1 MTVLTYP
8 ATSPYAATRQTSWCV
23 GQFVF
28 RPVPP
33 DSADGL
39 YELESRHTHRPDRL
53 AYDLYGNGE
62 YWWIF
67 CERNPFL
74 RSDPIWN
81 FVAGLQIMVPSPDY
95 LRRILGT

>member
-1 MTVLTYP
+1 MSVISYP
-8 ATSPYAATRQTSWCV
+8 ANSPYSATTQTSWCV
-23 GQFVF
+23 NRFVF

-33 DSADGL
+33 DAADTVFIL
-39 YELESRHTHRPDRL
+39 QSRHQYRPDRL
-53 AYDLYGNGE
+53 AYDLYHSPS

-81 FVAGLQIMVPSPDY
+81 FLTGLQISVPSFDY
-95 LRRILGT
+95 LKRILGT